1 MNTPSLRL
9 RALLARRAGSLVLA
23 ALLGALA
30 LLAAFGL
37 LAFSGHFITA
47 TAIAG
52 GSAATA
58 VLFDIFRPG
67 ATIRLFA
74 IVRTAGRY
82 GERLVSHEAV
92 LRLLASL
99 RERLY
104 AQLAVL
110 TPEPLARWSEGD
122 LLQRVVG
129 DVDALAEAPLRAG
142 LPLIG
147 GAVVVIAALLV
158 VAVADANLVVPAA
171 LGLLAAGLLP
181 LATAWR
187 SGRDGVALAQYAAQ
201 RRDALVDALRGLTT
215 LSLCGAW
222 PAWRETWLVDDAQL
236 LRAQFVQR
244 LRESVG
250 QALALLL
257 LGSAAV
263 AVLARADAAGVST
276 VQAPWIAAAVLGLLA
291 SWEALAPLTAAW
303 LAWGRARAA
312 QQRLDALVAT
322 PPVLSFPDR
331 AELPTARGKL
341 ELDAAGYRY
350 AGRDGGL
357 APTTVNLAPGARLLV
372 HGASGA
378 GKSTLAALLARSL
391 DPQQGRVMLDGMDL
405 RDYDETSLRARV
417 ALLPQRP
424 HLFAATVA
432 ENLRV
437 ADAQADD
444 ARLRAVL
451 QAVALDA
458 WLAQLPQGL
467 ETPLGEYGVGL
478 SGGEAR
484 RLALARTLL
493 RPAVLFVL
501 DEPYEGLDAPLR
513 RQVAAGVERWIGA
526 ATLVLISHH
535 EVALPTAA
543 TTLQLQPRNVAR
555 DDSSAR

>member
-122 LLQRVVG
+122 LLQRV
-129 DVDALAEAPLRAG
+129 
-142 LPLIG
+142 
-147 GAVVVIAALLV
+147 V